1 MKRQIWELALALL
14 AGLGLGLLYSWVL
27 SPVRYVDTLPNS
39 LRADFKDQFRS
50 AIAAAYAATGNL
62 ERARARLAV
71 LGDSN
76 SIQALSA
83 QAQQMLAAGGSG
95 QSVEQI
101 ARLASAL
108 GQPETAVIP
117 TDTTAPTQTSPV
129 EAAITITSLPVEALT
144 TTDAT
149 SMPGETQST
158 PTINVIATA
167 TPRPTRTPTP
177 APGAPYELIGQ
188 DSLCQPDVQ
197 EGLLEVIV
205 MDARRHQVPGVEIV
219 VTWDRGE
226 DHFFTGFKPELGDG
240 YGDFVMQV
248 GTVYSVLV
256 ANEGSPV
263 SNLSAPTCNGDTGT
277 YTGALKLTFQQP

>member
-117 TDTTAPTQTSPV
+117 TGTTAPTQTSPV

-149 SMPGETQST
+149 STPGETQST

-197 EGLLEVIV
+197 EGLLEVII

-240 YGDFVMQV
+240 YGDFVMQA